1 MKLNEDIHNYYERLV
16 LEEMEKQK
24 LKQVYNNETM
34 ADLCCTALNQLPSRY
49 IRFDVDMAFYATQ
62 NEHLEMN
69 QQVLDAVAFAK
80 GAVSKRGKTT
90 VE

>member
-49 IRFDVDMAFYATQ
+49 IRFDVDMAFYATH
-62 NEHLEMN
+62 NEHLEMKK
-69 QQVLDAVAFAK
+69 QVCDAVTFAK
-80 GAVSKRGKTT
+80 VAVSRRGTSS